1 MAKIEKS
8 FLTPKWLEVKSM
20 YENGTNGSDKYG
32 TNFEIGGEL
41 DKLTREFIDII
52 GEYTHQFGWTCV
64 IEGVKMDLWKERIWS
79 LVENA
84 GLLPEIAWKDELA
97 AEAEKAA
104 KLEEE
109 MYGYED
115 EFDVDEYEPSDE
127 EILETQN
134 F

>member
-1 MAKIEKS
+1 LC
-8 FLTPKWLEVKSM
+8 FPVT
-20 YENGTNGSDKYG
+20 
-32 TNFEIGGEL
+32 
-41 DKLTREFIDII
+41 ID
-52 GEYTHQFGWTCV
+52 
-64 IEGVKMDLWKERIWS
+64 
-79 LVENA
+79 

-109 MYGYED
+109 MYGFED

>member
-1 MAKIEKS
+1 MAKIKKS
-8 FLTPKWLEVKSM
+8 FLTPKWLVVKTM

-32 TNFEIGGEL
+32 TNFDIGGEL

-52 GEYTHQFGWTCV
+52 GEYTHQFGWDCV

-97 AEAEKAA
+97 AEAAKAA

-109 MYGYED
+109 MYDDED
-115 EFDVDEYEPSDE
+115 EFDVDDYEPSDE
-127 EILETQN
+127 EIFNIEIA
-134 F
+134 

>member
-1 MAKIEKS
+1 ME
-8 FLTPKWLEVKSM
+8 
-20 YENGTNGSDKYG
+20 
-32 TNFEIGGEL
+32 
-41 DKLTREFIDII
+41 
-52 GEYTHQFGWTCV
+52 
-64 IEGVKMDLWKERIWS
+64 ERIWS

-127 EILETQN
+127 EILGNTKTFNHGKKTKKELL
-134 F
+134 